1 MGLAAAGTEFIKSKT
16 GVAALS
22 TPTLSVS
29 DLVNQLLRALTRNLN
44 CASKALSERERNSY
58 LGRAADQVYLEG
70 CVQYPLGSVDP
81 GNPTRKHHMAQ
92 KTVAEVFVETLS
104 AAGVKRIYGV
114 VGDSLNG
121 LLEEIRRNKTI
132 EWIGVRHEE
141 TAAFAAGA
149 EAHLTGELAVCAGSC
164 GPGNMHLINGLY
176 DCHRSRVPVLAI
188 AAQIPS
194 AEIGSNYFQETHP
207 DQLFRECSHY
217 CELISQTTQV
227 PRVLEIA
234 IQSALAHHGVG
245 VVAIPGDI
253 ALKQGKFR
261 KPSAAVKA
269 CHPVV
274 SPSEQELKELAEL
287 LNQGKAVSILAGA
300 GCAGAHSE
308 LIQLAGKLKSPIVST
323 LRGREHVEYENPYNV
338 GLTGLIGF
346 SSGYHAMMEADT
358 LLMLG
363 TDFPYTQF
371 YPEKATIIQ
380 VDRRGEN
387 LGRRTRLDLG
397 MIGDVKSTLDAVTPL
412 LEEREDEAHLKKCV
426 KHYKETRK
434 GLDELAVGNP
444 GRKPMHPQY
453 VAKIIDEIAA
463 EDAIFSCDVGT
474 PTVWAARYL
483 TMNGK
488 RRLLGSFNHGSMAN
502 AMPQAIGAQS
512 AFPGRQV
519 VTLSGDGGLSM
530 LLGDLLS
537 LHQHKLPVKIVVF
550 SNSALGFV
558 ELEMKAAGILEHG
571 TELVN
576 PDFAA
581 LARSAGLF
589 GVRVEDPADLRK
601 AVTEAFQHDGPALI
615 EAVVNRTEL
624 SMPPTI
630 KLDQAVGFNLWAL
643 KAVLN
648 GRGDKV
654 VDLART
660 NLMR

>member
-1 MGLAAAGTEFIKSKT
+1 MT
-16 GVAALS
+16 G
-22 TPTLSVS
+22 
-29 DLVNQLLRALTRNLN
+29 
-44 CASKALSERERNSY
+44 
-58 LGRAADQVYLEG
+58 
-70 CVQYPLGSVDP
+70 
-81 GNPTRKHHMAQ
+81 
-92 KTVAEVFVETLS
+92 KTVAEILVETLV
-104 AAGVKRIYGV
+104 AAGVTRIYGV

-121 LLEEIRRNKTI
+121 ILEEIRRSKRI
-132 EWIGVRHEE
+132 EWVGVRHEE
-141 TAAFAAGA
+141 TGAFAAGA

-164 GPGNMHLINGLY
+164 GPGNMHLMNGLY

-194 AEIGSNYFQETHP
+194 LEIGSNYFQETRP
-207 DQLFRECSHY
+207 DQLFRDCSHY

-234 IQSALAHHGVG
+234 IQTALSNQGVA
-245 VVAIPGDI
+245 VVVIPGDI
-253 ALKQGKFR
+253 ALKLAKYR
-261 KPSAAVKA
+261 KPSATIKA
-269 CHPVV
+269 CHPKV
-274 SPSEQELKELAEL
+274 SPSEDEVTQLATL
-287 LNQGKAVSILAGA
+287 LRQGNAVTILGGA
-300 GCAGAHSE
+300 GCAGAHTE
-308 LIQLAGKLKSPIVST
+308 LMQLADKLKSPIVSA
-323 LRGREHVEYENPYNV
+323 LRGREHIQYDNPYDV

-346 SSGYHAMMEADT
+346 SSGYHAIMQADT

-397 MIGDVKSTLDAVTPL
+397 IIGDVKATLSALVPL
-412 LEEREDEAHLKKCV
+412 LDEKKDDAHLKRFIS
-426 KHYKETRK
+426 HYRDTRK
-434 GLDELAVGNP
+434 ELDELAVGHA

-453 VAKIIDEIAA
+453 VAKIVDEIAA
-463 EDAIFSCDVGT
+463 DDAIFSCDVGT

-502 AMPQAIGAQS
+502 ALPQAIGAQL

-519 VTLSGDGGLSM
+519 VTFSGDGGLSM
-530 LLGDLLS
+530 LMGDLLS
-537 LHQHKLPVKIVVF
+537 LRQHKLPVKIIVF
-550 SNSALGFV
+550 ANSALAFV
-558 ELEMKAAGILEHG
+558 ELEMLAAGILGQG
-571 TELVN
+571 TDLVN
-576 PDFAA
+576 PDFVAMAQAA
-581 LARSAGLF
+581 GIFGAR
-589 GVRVEDPADLRK
+589 VDDPADLKK

-615 EAVVNRTEL
+615 DAVVNRTEL

-648 GRGDKV
+648 GRGDQV
-654 VDLART
+654 IDLALS
-660 NLMR
+660 NLIR

>member
-1 MGLAAAGTEFIKSKT
+1 MT
-16 GVAALS
+16 
-22 TPTLSVS
+22 
-29 DLVNQLLRALTRNLN
+29 
-44 CASKALSERERNSY
+44 
-58 LGRAADQVYLEG
+58 
-70 CVQYPLGSVDP
+70 
-81 GNPTRKHHMAQ
+81 Q
-92 KTVAEVFVETLS
+92 KTVAEVFIETLI
-104 AAGVKRIYGV
+104 AAGVTRIYGV

-121 LLEEIRRNKTI
+121 ILEEIRRSKQI
-132 EWIGVRHEE
+132 DWIGVRHEE

-149 EAHLTGELAVCAGSC
+149 QAHLTGGLAVCAGSC

-176 DCHRSRVPVLAI
+176 DCHRSRVPVLAL
-188 AAQIPS
+188 AAQVPS
-194 AEIGSNYFQETHP
+194 QEIGSNYFQETHP

-234 IQSALAHHGVG
+234 IQTALTHKGVS

-253 ALKQGKFR
+253 ALKPTNYR
-261 KPSAAVKA
+261 KPSATIRA

-274 SPSEQELKELAEL
+274 SPAEEEIRKLAEL
-287 LNQGKAVSILAGA
+287 LNEGKAVSILGGA
-300 GCAGAHSE
+300 GCAGAHDE
-308 LIQLAGKLKSPIVST
+308 LMEVAGKLKSPIVSA
-323 LRGREHVEYENPYNV
+323 LRGREHIQYDNPYDV

-346 SSGYHAMMEADT
+346 ASGYHAIMEADT

-397 MIGDVKSTLDAVTPL
+397 IIGDVKATLNALLPL
-412 LEEREDEAHLKKCV
+412 LDDKKDNSHLKRFID
-426 KHYKETRK
+426 HYHEVRK
-434 GLDELAVGNP
+434 GLNELAVGHP

-453 VAKIIDEIAA
+453 VARVVDELAA
-463 EDAIFSCDVGT
+463 DDTIFSCDVGT

-502 AMPQAIGAQS
+502 AMPQAIGAQL

-519 VTLSGDGGLSM
+519 VTFSGDGGLSM
-530 LLGDLLS
+530 MLGDLLS

-550 SNSALGFV
+550 SNSALSFV
-558 ELEMKAAGILEHG
+558 ELEMLAAGILGEG

-576 PDFAA
+576 PDFVG
-581 LARSAGLF
+581 LARSAGMY
-589 GVRVEDPADLRK
+589 GVRVEDPTDLPG
-601 AVTEAFQHDGPALI
+601 AVTEAFRHDGPALI
-615 EAVVNRTEL
+615 DAVVNRTEL

-630 KLDQAVGFNLWAL
+630 KVNQAVGFNLWAL

-648 GRGDKV
+648 GRGDEV
-654 VDLART
+654 IDLAVS
-660 NLMR
+660 NLIR